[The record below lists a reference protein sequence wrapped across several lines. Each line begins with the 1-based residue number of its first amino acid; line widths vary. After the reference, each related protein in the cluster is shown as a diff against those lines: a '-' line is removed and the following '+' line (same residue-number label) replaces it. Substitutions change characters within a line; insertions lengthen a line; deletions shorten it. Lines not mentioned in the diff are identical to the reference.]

1 MAYARGRIRLV
12 SLGIVALLVAAAA
25 YVGPGLYH
33 RAMTIHELLT
43 ENRELK
49 HAINNL
55 TEEDQIGYAK
65 VLSQRNENGRLLTTI
80 RFVETARDDK
90 TKVILQR
97 ECTVEGDVVHFD
109 ALIVKFEDKMVMDG
123 KARALYLWRRIYG
136 ETTSPQDGCLI
147 EEPGAEPKRYTGL
160 LKALPLEGQQLFWS
174 SIWDLANDT
183 ERLRQYGIK
192 ALFGNVIYSQ
202 FRPGLIY
209 VFKLNPAGGLYPEV
223 VPDM

>member
-1 MAYARGRIRLV
+1 MGYARGKIRLV
-12 SLGIVALLVAAAA
+12 SFGIVALLLAAAA
-25 YVGPGLYH
+25 YLGPGVYR

-49 HAINNL
+49 QAISNL

-65 VLSQRNENGRLLTTI
+65 VLSQRDEDGRLLTTI

-90 TKVILQR
+90 TKVILQK
-97 ECTVEGDVVHFD
+97 ECTVEGDVIHFD

-136 ETTSPQDGCLI
+136 ETTSPQNGCLI
-147 EEPGAEPKRYTGL
+147 EEPGAEPKRYAGL
-160 LKALPLEGQQLFWS
+160 LKALPIAQQQLFWS
-174 SIWDLANDT
+174 SIWDLANDP
-183 ERLRQYGIK
+183 EKLREYGIK
-192 ALFGNVIYSQ
+192 AIYGNVVYNK

-209 VFKLNPAGGLYPEV
+209 VFKINPVGNLYPEV